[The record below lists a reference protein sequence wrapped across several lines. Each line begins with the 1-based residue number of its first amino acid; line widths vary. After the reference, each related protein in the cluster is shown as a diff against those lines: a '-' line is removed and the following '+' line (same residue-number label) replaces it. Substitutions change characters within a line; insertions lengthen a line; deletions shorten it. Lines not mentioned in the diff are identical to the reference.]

1 VTDSSR
7 YFVLRIE
14 NQGKHAFIG
23 LGFAE
28 RNEAFDFN
36 VALQDHKKYLR
47 HKAESAAAA
56 KVAASKPDVDFTL
69 KGPIKVALNVPGA
82 AAKASKLAD
91 DDDDDSGDDGDFAG
105 LLAPPPKAKTS
116 VGVPGG
122 GSSSSSAGGD
132 FFGGGGGAA
141 APASSDSLDPF
152 ASVFGGGASKP
163 AAKPSADWTSF

>member
-1 VTDSSR
+1 MTDSSR

-82 AAKASKLAD
+82 VAKASKLAD
-91 DDDDDSGDDGDFAG
+91 DDDDDSDDADFAG
-105 LLAPPPKAKTS
+105 LLAPPPKAKTA

-122 GSSSSSAGGD
+122 GSSSSSAGGN
-132 FFGGGGGAA
+132 FFGGGG

-163 AAKPSADWTSF
+163 AAAPSTDWTSF

>member
-1 VTDSSR
+1 MTDSSR

-91 DDDDDSGDDGDFAG
+91 DDDDDSDDGDFAG
-105 LLAPPPKAKTS
+105 LLAPPPKAKTA

-122 GSSSSSAGGD
+122 GSASSSAGGN
-132 FFGGGGGAA
+132 FFGGGG

-152 ASVFGGGASKP
+152 ASVFGGGGASKP
-163 AAKPSADWTSF
+163 AAAPSADWTSF